1 MFGAI
6 AGIGRVIAGAVAGDV
21 LLAGAK
27 KVASKIP
34 SVFKL
39 PTTGKLLGGA
49 GAGAAFQIA
58 ADGDIT
64 PATLTKGAVSGVFPL
79 PYIAGA
85 VVGGV
90 SDLYT
95 TAKNVALTN
104 PGKVAIAAGA
114 AGLGTGLILGGR
126 GEEGMPQGIPMQ
138 PQAGI
143 NQQQFQREL
152 EEDLVRGFAGLQF
165 RQDSQFLAFENELLR
180 SQLVKSTGEANV
192 PAQGITQRVTISGPR
207 SVAAPKKK
215 AKKKPKPKPKKKKV
229 KKKKKK
235 KKKK

>member
-6 AGIGRVIAGAVAGDV
+6 AGIGRVIAAAVAGDV

-58 ADGDIT
+58 ADGQIT
-64 PATLTKGAVSGVFPL
+64 PGTLSKGAVAGVFPL
-79 PYIAGA
+79 PYIAGTIA
-85 VVGGV
+85 GGV
-90 SDLYT
+90 ADLYT
-95 TAKNVALTN
+95 SAKNIALSN
-104 PGKVAIAAGA
+104 PGKVAIGAGA
-114 AGLGTGLILGGR
+114 AGLGAGLLLGSP
-126 GEEGMPQGIPMQ
+126 GEEPTPKGIPMQ
-138 PQAGI
+138 PQGGI
-143 NQQQFQREL
+143 DQQQFQREL
-152 EEDLVRGFAGLQF
+152 EEDLVRGFADLQF
-165 RQDSQFLAFENELLR
+165 RQDSQFLAFQNELLR

-207 SVAAPKKK
+207 TVAAPKKK

-229 KKKKKK
+229 KKNKPNKKKK
-235 KKKK
+235 